1 MRVRREI
8 LPLALVLAAPLFGQS
23 SATQAA
29 GESRTTPAGAAVQVS
44 TTATAAGTTSPAAAG
59 GPSAILR
66 VVGVSCA
73 DRGVTRENEPCR
85 LGDILKVRVENLEA
99 WKAGANPPRDP
110 GKLILYLNGRAL
122 QKSYAARPAID
133 GSGSA
138 DTAKDLRFELRRVA
152 DEPDNQAAWN
162 TVLRRTNLFT
172 ARTVT
177 AGVGLE
183 SDSIVYGDAEMKLI
197 VASPRTVSVAIIG
210 FFILL
215 GLFLWLARASDI
227 VRDADIAP
235 LPGQRRTFSL
245 ARCQMAWWFFLV
257 AGSYVY
263 LWIVTAQLVSLT
275 SGVLV
280 LIGISA
286 ATGLSS
292 MIVDQSHLSED
303 DRRRIPLE
311 REVKGLQRDAHKL
324 TRLAAAP
331 GLSAEAQRFLEDE
344 RTQKKARLDDIAKTL
359 ASLAPA
365 IRPISKGLI
374 DILRDNG
381 DSVSF
386 HRFQIATWTLIL
398 GFVFIQ
404 RVYTDLSMPD
414 FDATLLGLMG
424 ISSGTYLGFKL
435 PGSQTPAQH

>member
-1 MRVRREI
+1 M
-8 LPLALVLAAPLFGQS
+8 
-23 SATQAA
+23 
-29 GESRTTPAGAAVQVS
+29 
-44 TTATAAGTTSPAAAG
+44 
-59 GPSAILR
+59 LR
-66 VVGVSCA
+66 VAGVSCA

-85 LGDILKVRVENLEA
+85 LGDTLKVRVENLET

-122 QKSYAARPAID
+122 KKSYAARPSID
-133 GSGSA
+133 AGGSA
-138 DTAKDLRFELRRVA
+138 DAGKDLRFDLRRVA
-152 DEPDNQAAWN
+152 DDPDNQAAWN
-162 TVLRRTNLFT
+162 MVLRRTDLLT

-177 AGVGLE
+177 VGVGLE
-183 SDSIVYGDAEMKLI
+183 SDPIVYGEVEMKLI
-197 VASPRTVSVAIIG
+197 VASPRTISVAIIG
-210 FFILL
+210 FLVLL
-215 GLFLWLARASDI
+215 GLFLWLTRASDI
-227 VRDADIAP
+227 VRDSDIDP

-263 LWIVTAQLVSLT
+263 LWIVTAQLVPLT
-275 SGVLV
+275 PGVLV

-311 REVKGLQRDAHKL
+311 REVKGLQHDVEKL
-324 TRLAAAP
+324 TRLAAAH
-331 GLSAEAQRFLEDE
+331 GLSADAQCFLENE
-344 RTQKKARLDDIAKTL
+344 RTQKKARLDEIAKML

-365 IRPISKGLI
+365 VRPASKGLI
-374 DILRDNG
+374 DILRDDG
-381 DSVSF
+381 DGVSF

-404 RVYTDLSMPD
+404 RVYGDLSMPD

-424 ISSGTYLGFKL
+424 ISAGTYLGFKL
-435 PGSQTPAQH
+435 PGSQAPAQH